1 MGKSFSLS
9 VPQVSICKMEIIFL
23 FHRVFLRVEVV
34 FKHSHMTMIFIR
46 CGEGQKIRT
55 RVVQS
60 KYCDKMKITTFKHV
74 KVKILTELLKIYSQL
89 YY

>member
-1 MGKSFSLS
+1 MA
-9 VPQVSICKMEIIFL
+9 
-23 FHRVFLRVEVV
+23 EVV

-74 KVKILTELLKIYSQL
+74 KILTELLKIYSQL
-89 YY
+89 SY